1 MARVLYANN
10 PYPSHLKLVCLKGDW
25 QICFQA
31 NGTLDGR
38 RIRAWLRNVDGNFV
52 CEVGKE
58 CQVEDMPEFER
69 LNFFGD
75 KYHLSIDETDDA
87 GKRTRS
93 HAGADNILAAR
104 AAFDALVPQYASRRL
119 ILREGARILLV
130 AKGGK
135 IEG

>member
-1 MARVLYANN
+1 MARVLYANHS
-10 PYPSHLKLVCLKGDW
+10 YPSHLKLVCLKADW

-38 RIRAWLRNVDGNFV
+38 RIRAWLRKVDAQFV

-58 CQVEDMPEFER
+58 CQVENMPEFER

-75 KYHLSIDETDDA
+75 RYHLSIDETDDA
-87 GKRTRS
+87 GKRTKS
-93 HAGADNILAAR
+93 LAGADNIHAAR
-104 AAFDALVPQYASRRL
+104 AAFDALVPQYAGRRI